1 MIPCFRFSVL
11 IFVYGLSAV
20 MAGCTTSPSAHFYT
34 LTPLAAANAA
44 QQQAAPYSV
53 SVSQISLPEFL
64 YRQQLVLTLD
74 ENRVQLLENHRWA
87 EPLKSAISRVMAEN
101 LSRLLGT
108 DQVSWY
114 PQSAAYRA
122 DYRVLADFQRFE
134 TSGSQV
140 TVDAIWTV
148 LKSHNEP
155 AGTGRS
161 RIGEQ
166 IDGTGY
172 EAVAAAYSRA
182 LGAVSTE
189 IAAAINKEGNK

>member
-1 MIPCFRFSVL
+1 
-11 IFVYGLSAV
+11 
-20 MAGCTTSPSAHFYT
+20 
-34 LTPLAAANAA
+34 
-44 QQQAAPYSV
+44 
-53 SVSQISLPEFL
+53 
-64 YRQQLVLTLD
+64 VLTLD

-182 LGAVSTE
+182 LSAVSTE